1 MSSQVTGGTTSR
13 AVVQEGPR
21 RLRNQE
27 FPLPKIG
34 SEDALLRVEACG
46 ICGSD
51 YEQYAGVLPAPFP
64 VIPGHEPVGVIEEI
78 GDVAAG
84 RWGVT
89 RGDRVAVEALLPCGH
104 CLECIAGRY
113 RLCRGKGFMSA
124 YGYIPTSTPP
134 SLWGGYAQYMYLD
147 PHTLVHRISP
157 DVPAELA
164 VLFNP
169 LGAGFRW
176 AVELPG
182 TRVGD
187 TVVVLG
193 PGQRGLGSVIACRE
207 AGAGCIIVTGLAAD
221 ERKLALA
228 RRFGAHHTINVEA
241 EDAAGRVREITGGL
255 MADVVVDVTAYA
267 VEAVTQAVDLARRGG
282 TVVLAGT
289 KGPKPVPNFISDKV
303 VVKEL
308 TVKGAFGVD
317 YPAYEAAIRLIE
329 SGRYPLAEMHTHTLP
344 LAEAEHAI
352 RLLAR
357 EIPGEEAIHIALVP

>member
-1 MSSQVTGGTTSR
+1 MTKGSTSR

-21 RLRNQE
+21 RLRRLQ
-27 FPLPKIG
+27 FPLPQIG
-34 SEDALLRVEACG
+34 PEDALLRVEACG

-64 VIPGHEPVGVIEEI
+64 VIPGHEPVGVIDKI
-78 GDVAAG
+78 GDVAAR
-84 RWGVT
+84 RWGVK
-89 RGDRVAVEALLPCGH
+89 RGDRVAVETLLPCGH
-104 CLECIAGRY
+104 CRECVAGRY
-113 RLCRGKGFMSA
+113 RLCRGRGAMSA
-124 YGYIPTSTPP
+124 YGYISTSTPP

-147 PHTLVHRISP
+147 PHSLVHRMSP

-176 AVELPG
+176 AVEMPG
-182 TRVGD
+182 TKVGD

-193 PGQRGLGSVIACRE
+193 PGQRGLASVIACRE

-228 RRFGAHHTINVEA
+228 RRFGAHHTIDVQA
-241 EDAAGRVREITGGL
+241 EDPVGRVREITDGR

-267 VEAVTQAVDLARRGG
+267 LEAVTQAVDMARRGG
-282 TVVLAGT
+282 VIVLGGT
-289 KGPKPVPNFISDKV
+289 KGFKAVPDFVSDKI

-308 TVKGAFGVD
+308 TVMGAFGVD
-317 YPAYEAAIRLIE
+317 YPAYEAAIHLIE
-329 SGRYPLAEMHTHTLP
+329 SGRYPLEEMHTHTLP
-344 LAEAEHAI
+344 LEKAEHAL

-357 EIPGEEAIHIALVP
+357 EIPDEEAIHIALVP

>member
-1 MSSQVTGGTTSR
+1 MSKGNRAR

-21 RLRNQE
+21 RLRFEE
-27 FPLPKIG
+27 FPLPVIG
-34 SEDALLRVEACG
+34 AEDALLRVEACG

-51 YEQYAGVLPAPFP
+51 YEQYAGVLPVAFP

-84 RWGVT
+84 RWGVK
-89 RGDRVAVEALLPCGH
+89 RGDRVAVETLLPCGY
-104 CLECIAGRY
+104 CLECVAGRY
-113 RLCRGKGFMSA
+113 RLCRGKGVMSA
-124 YGYIPTSTPP
+124 YGYISTSTPP

-147 PHTLVHRISP
+147 PHSLVHRVSP
-157 DVPAELA
+157 ELPPELA

-176 AVELPG
+176 AVDLPG
-182 TRVGD
+182 MKVGD
-187 TVVVLG
+187 TVVILG
-193 PGQRGLGSVIACRE
+193 PGQRGLASVIACRE

-228 RRFGAHHTINVEA
+228 RRFGADHTIDVDAEEA
-241 EDAAGRVREITGGL
+241 VRRVREITDGH

-267 VEAVTQAVDLARRGG
+267 VDAVSQSLDLARRGG

-289 KGPKPVPNFISDKV
+289 KGFKAVPDFISDKI

-308 TVKGAFGVD
+308 SVKGAFGVD
-317 YPAYEAAIRLIE
+317 YPAYEAALRLIE
-329 SGRYPLAEMHTHTLP
+329 SGRYPLEEMHTHTLP
-344 LAEAEHAI
+344 LDEAEHAL

-357 EIPGEEAIHIALVP
+357 EIPDEEAIHIALVP

>member
-1 MSSQVTGGTTSR
+1 MTKGSTSR

-21 RLRNQE
+21 RLRRLQ
-27 FPLPKIG
+27 FPLPQIG
-34 SEDALLRVEACG
+34 PEDALLRVEACG

-64 VIPGHEPVGVIEEI
+64 VIPGHEPVGVIDRI
-78 GDVAAG
+78 GDVAAR
-84 RWGVT
+84 RWGVK
-89 RGDRVAVEALLPCGH
+89 RGDRVAVETLLPCGH
-104 CLECIAGRY
+104 CRECVAGRY
-113 RLCRGKGFMSA
+113 RFCRGRGAMSA
-124 YGYIPTSTPP
+124 YGYISTSTPP

-147 PHTLVHRISP
+147 PHSLVHRMSP

-176 AVELPG
+176 AVEMPG
-182 TRVGD
+182 TKVGD

-193 PGQRGLGSVIACRE
+193 PGQRGLASVIAWRE
-207 AGAGCIIVTGLAAD
+207 VGAGCIIVTGLAAD

-228 RRFGAHHTINVEA
+228 RRFGAHYTINVET
-241 EDAAGRVREITGGL
+241 EDPVRRVREITDGR

-267 VEAVTQAVDLARRGG
+267 LEAVTQAVDMARRGG
-282 TVVLAGT
+282 TIVLGGT
-289 KGPKPVPNFISDKV
+289 KGFKAVPDFVSDKI

-308 TVKGAFGVD
+308 TVMGAFGVD
-317 YPAYEAAIRLIE
+317 YPAYEAAIHLIE
-329 SGRYPLAEMHTHTLP
+329 SGRYPLEEMHTHTLP
-344 LAEAEHAI
+344 LEKAEHAL

-357 EIPGEEAIHIALVP
+357 EIPDEEAIHIALVP